1 MDTYIAYFDETG
13 DDGITTKSSS
23 EFVLSSIYMPSE
35 KWQENYDA
43 FKTFRKQM
51 KSSYGLHLIE
61 EMHTMDFLRDR
72 DPYRNHGWSLLERH
86 GILISFAKAISS
98 LDIKVVNVIID
109 KTRIQNEDYPIL
121 EKSLTYNILNIENDS
136 NGDWKYFIISDKG
149 KIRLMQIIA
158 RKIRSVHFISSDFD
172 ISSDIPVRNLIEDI
186 LEKDSRESYF
196 IQISDFISCFVFLY
210 YRYVM
215 KKEMLPKRLSYTI
228 DETLITNVVEIFKKG
243 GILNTKAAKDNAYG
257 LAIYP

>member
-43 FKTFRKQM
+43 FKTFRKQIR
-51 KSSYGLHLIE
+51 SSHGLHVNE

-72 DPYRNHGWSLLERH
+72 DPYRNYSWTFEEKRE
-86 GILISFAKAISS
+86 ILICFAKAISS
-98 LDIKVVNVIID
+98 LDLKVVNVIID
-109 KTRIQNEDYPIL
+109 KTRIQNKDYPIL
-121 EKSLTYNILNIENDS
+121 EKALTYNILNIESCSKGN
-136 NGDWKYFIISDKG
+136 WKYIIISDKG
-149 KIRLMQIIA
+149 KIHSMQIIA
-158 RKIRSVHFISSDFD
+158 RKIRSVHFIPSDFD
-172 ISSDIPVRNLIEDI
+172 FSSDIPVRNLLEDI